1 MRIDKYL
8 SNLWYWTRKEIKND
22 IKDGKVYINWD
33 IVKKE
38 WEKLKIWDEI
48 LFYNTVIEYIENI
61 YLMINKSQGFVSSNV
76 KEANYESYK
85 SLIEDCPYRWIV
97 EVAWRLDVDTTW
109 LLFCT
114 NNWEVIHKLINSK
127 KEIFKTYYVKAKE
140 KLSIDDI
147 KKLENWVKIDDFITK
162 PAKVKSLSDNEIELS
177 ISEWKFHQVKKML
190 ESVNNEVIK
199 LHRIKIW
206 ELNLWDLELWEWRY
220 LDENEIKYLESL

>member
-22 IKDGKVYINWD
+22 IKDWKVYINWD

-61 YLMINKSQGFVSSNV
+61 YLMINKSQGFVSSNIN
-76 KEANYESYK
+76 EANYKSYK

-140 KLSIDDI
+140 KICIDDI
-147 KKLENWVKIDDFITK
+147 KKLEIWVKIDDFITK
-162 PAKVKSLSDNEIELS
+162 PAKVKPLSDTEIELS

-190 ESVNNEVIK
+190 ESVNNKVIK

-206 ELNLWDLELWEWRY
+206 ELNLWDLELWKWRY
-220 LDENEIKYLESL
+220 LDDNEIKYLESL